1 MFKRTTYAYGSRR
14 PHSAFRRVFI
24 LLVAVA
30 VLVVAGIF
38 YVRHLYNRDLDPVS
52 NDQRTQIVTV
62 KSGSTSNKIAS
73 ELAKDKLIR
82 SAWAFELYVHSKE
95 LGSKLQAGTYAF
107 SPSQGTPSIVKTL
120 TRGNVTASLVTILP
134 GRRIDQVRA
143 DLINS
148 GFTPDDVHQ
157 ALTNLSQYSD
167 IPVMAFKP
175 ANVTSLEGLLWP
187 NSWYRDAD
195 SSASDIIRQSLQE
208 TTTHLTPDVQAAFA
222 QENLSPYQ
230 GMVLASILEK
240 EVSNANDRAQAA
252 QVFLTRLHNGTTL
265 GSDVTA
271 IYGAIA
277 AGKTTLTQGAMLA
290 YDSPYNTL
298 QHPGLPPTPISSI
311 SVSSLNAAAHPANT
325 NWLYFVSGDDGKT
338 YFSTTLEEHNQQT
351 AQYCH
356 KLCSE

>member
-1 MFKRTTYAYGSRR
+1 
-14 PHSAFRRVFI
+14 
-24 LLVAVA
+24 
-30 VLVVAGIF
+30 
-38 YVRHLYNRDLDPVS
+38 
-52 NDQRTQIVTV
+52 
-62 KSGSTSNKIAS
+62 
-73 ELAKDKLIR
+73 
-82 SAWAFELYVHSKE
+82 
-95 LGSKLQAGTYAF
+95 
-107 SPSQGTPSIVKTL
+107 
-120 TRGNVTASLVTILP
+120 
-134 GRRIDQVRA
+134 
-143 DLINS
+143 
-148 GFTPDDVHQ
+148 
-157 ALTNLSQYSD
+157 
-167 IPVMAFKP
+167 
-175 ANVTSLEGLLWP
+175 
-187 NSWYRDAD
+187 
-195 SSASDIIRQSLQE
+195 
-208 TTTHLTPDVQAAFA
+208 
-222 QENLSPYQ
+222 
-230 GMVLASILEK
+230 MVLASILEK